1 MRYIL
6 VVNGIYRCVEYGKN
20 EGRERWM
27 IWGLSFYGTSFCKY
41 DKSNKINICRWICL
55 VILCLYIYT
64 YIYIDIFIVILCI
77 KVLKY
82 DVRWNN
88 PKDVFE
94 CVWFGY

>member
-1 MRYIL
+1 MNMFSYFMF
-6 VVNGIYRCVEYGKN
+6 IY
-20 EGRERWM
+20 
-27 IWGLSFYGTSFCKY
+27 
-41 DKSNKINICRWICL
+41 
-55 VILCLYIYT
+55 LYI

>member
-1 MRYIL
+1 MNMFSYFMFIH
-6 VVNGIYRCVEYGKN
+6 I
-20 EGRERWM
+20 
-27 IWGLSFYGTSFCKY
+27 
-41 DKSNKINICRWICL
+41 
-55 VILCLYIYT
+55 